1 MLSVRHP
8 FNLSTCAIVA
18 LTTACLFSS
27 NAQASQITL
36 TSISN
41 SSVSG
46 NSISGSSIRDN
57 ANTTTNNTVSISS
70 NTLEIDWNGLSVNS
84 SALTVDS
91 QPQKVT
97 NLVIG
102 LSNKTNSAKTAT
114 WTLVPSGINVEAEL
128 NQDQLTFQ
136 FSLPSNIR
144 VKRNQP
150 VELAWFDLAEQQTQT
165 LFLPFNEGMRV
176 PTNNKLWGNYLVDNH
191 SESNT
196 TQDLKMPFWT
206 VQQND
211 HFISY
216 QMINATN
223 NQLLFSNASPD
234 TTSKTNTK
242 IDMKA
247 SHQFT
252 ILNQSQPFIVR
263 ITLGDSWL
271 DGAKQYRNWRID
283 NDQSETL
290 AAKQKRNPDV
300 NKLISASHVYLFG
313 KDPLSIQDVSDWW
326 GLKAWYLEHSQL
338 NISSEA
344 KRELSTLS
352 KGKDW
357 FSQYHKQLLL
367 NSISQSLQKLF
378 PVGTPTLENNTIKA
392 QYVAAQNKKNWL
404 VEHASP
410 YLNSSDTW
418 GQALSADMVANLNK
432 AGLNKLWLGFD
443 NWMPA
448 FYQPNAVGLAKQ
460 SGYLVGTYD
469 SYNTVIPAK
478 LNDNWLTAQLPKPM
492 RQSCAIE
499 LADGSL
505 KKGFRGNGF
514 YLNPNCHLDYVKQ
527 RAQDIMKF
535 GNFNSLFLDVDAT
548 AMARE
553 DYRGS
558 IDSHSNSNGNRNRNT
573 NESDMLSGFNNRMQW
588 LSEQPSLVLGSEDG
602 NSLTTKGIAFAH
614 GLETVGFGWTD
625 KDMKENRQSPY
636 YLGRW
641 YPDHKPDFFFK
652 PAEVKEPYK
661 SLLFSPQYRIPLYQA
676 VFHDEVINTHHWH
689 SDSLKFTNVQS
700 NRDLIAMLYNTP
712 PMVHLTRDEAS
723 SSSSPRLK
731 VLKHYQD
738 GFEPMHEQLWDKRL
752 VDFFWLDKNGNVQQT
767 EFSDGSKIIAN
778 FSDEVFDQNGIDVAP
793 DSIKALLSNG
803 QIIEWKSEPN

>member
-8 FNLSTCAIVA
+8 LNLSNFAIVA

-36 TSISN
+36 TSN
-41 SSVSG
+41 
-46 NSISGSSIRDN
+46 
-57 ANTTTNNTVSISS
+57 NNTVATSS
-70 NTLEIDWNGLSVNS
+70 NTLEVDWNGLSVNS
-84 SALTVDS
+84 AALTVDS
-91 QPQKVT
+91 QPQKAT

-102 LSNKTNSAKTAT
+102 FSDKADSAKIAT
-114 WTLVPSGINVEAEL
+114 WTLVPSGINVKAEL

-136 FSLPSNIR
+136 FSLPSNIQ
-144 VKRNQP
+144 VKRNKP
-150 VELAWFDLAEQQTQT
+150 IELAWFDLAEQQTQT
-165 LFLPFNEGMRV
+165 LFLPFSEGMRV
-176 PTNNKLWGNYLVDNH
+176 PTDNKLWASYLVGNH
-191 SESNT
+191 SGSNT

-206 VQQND
+206 VQQNN

-216 QMINATN
+216 QMVNATN
-223 NQLLFSNASPD
+223 NQLLFSDASSNASSN
-234 TTSKTNTK
+234 TKTK

-247 SHQFT
+247 AHQFT
-252 ILNQSQPFIVR
+252 MLNQSQPFLVR

-271 DGAKQYRNWRID
+271 DGAKQYRDWRIN

-290 AAKQKRNPDV
+290 VAKQKRNPDV
-300 NKLISASHVYLFG
+300 TKLIGASHVYLFG

-326 GLKAWYLEHSQL
+326 GLKTWYLEGSKL
-338 NISSEA
+338 NVSAEA
-344 KRELSTLS
+344 KRELSSLS

-367 NSISQSLQKLF
+367 DSISQSLQVLY
-378 PVGTPTLENNTIKA
+378 PVGNPTLEDNTIKA
-392 QYVAAQNKKNWL
+392 QYKAAQDKKNWL
-404 VEHASP
+404 LEHASP
-410 YLNSSDTW
+410 YLNSSETW
-418 GQALSADMVANLNK
+418 GQALSSDMVANLNK

-469 SYNTVIPAK
+469 SYNTAIPAK
-478 LNDNWLTAQLPKPM
+478 LNDNWLTAQLPEPM

-514 YLNPNCHLDYVKQ
+514 YLNPNCHLEYVKQ
-527 RAQDIMKF
+527 RAQDIMRF

-553 DYRGS
+553 DYRVS
-558 IDSHSNSNGNRNRNT
+558 IDSNGNT
-573 NESDMLSGFNNRMQW
+573 NDESDMLSAFNNRMKW

-689 SDSLKFTNVQS
+689 SDSLKFTNVQAE
-700 NRDLIAMLYNTP
+700 RDLTAMLYNTP
-712 PMVHLTRDEAS
+712 PMVHLTRDEALS
-723 SSSSPRLK
+723 SSSQRIK
-731 VLKHYQD
+731 ALKHYQD
-738 GFEPMHEQLWDKRL
+738 GFEPMHEQLWDKQL
-752 VDFFWLDKNGNVQQT
+752 VDFEWLVKNGDVQQT
-767 EFSDGSKIIAN
+767 KFSDGSKIIAN
-778 FSDEVFDQNGIDVAP
+778 FSDQTFHQRGLKVSPSA
-793 DSIKALLSNG
+793 IKAVLSNG
-803 QIIEWKSEPN
+803 QTLEWKSEPN

>member
-8 FNLSTCAIVA
+8 LNLSNFAIVA

-36 TSISN
+36 TSN
-41 SSVSG
+41 
-46 NSISGSSIRDN
+46 
-57 ANTTTNNTVSISS
+57 NNTVATSS
-70 NTLEIDWNGLSVNS
+70 NTLEVDWNGLSVNS
-84 SALTVDS
+84 AALTVDS
-91 QPQKVT
+91 QPQKAT

-102 LSNKTNSAKTAT
+102 FSDKADSAKIAT
-114 WTLVPSGINVEAEL
+114 WTLVPSGINVKAEL

-136 FSLPSNIR
+136 FSLPSNIQ

-165 LFLPFNEGMRV
+165 LFLPFSEGMRV
-176 PTNNKLWGNYLVDNH
+176 PTDNKLWASYLVGNH
-191 SESNT
+191 SGSNT

-206 VQQND
+206 VQQNN

-216 QMINATN
+216 QMVNATN
-223 NQLLFSNASPD
+223 NQLLFSDASSNASSN
-234 TTSKTNTK
+234 TKTK

-247 SHQFT
+247 AHQFT
-252 ILNQSQPFIVR
+252 MLNQSQPFLVR

-271 DGAKQYRNWRID
+271 DGAKQYRDWRIN

-290 AAKQKRNPDV
+290 VAKQKRNPDV
-300 NKLISASHVYLFG
+300 TKLIGASHVYLFG

-326 GLKAWYLEHSQL
+326 GLKTWYLEGSKL
-338 NISSEA
+338 NVSAEA
-344 KRELSTLS
+344 KRELSSLS

-367 NSISQSLQKLF
+367 DSISQSLQVLY
-378 PVGTPTLENNTIKA
+378 PVGNPTLEDNTIKA
-392 QYVAAQNKKNWL
+392 QYKAAQDKKNWL
-404 VEHASP
+404 LEHASP
-410 YLNSSDTW
+410 YLNSSETW
-418 GQALSADMVANLNK
+418 GQALSSDMVANLNK

-469 SYNTVIPAK
+469 SYNTAIPAK
-478 LNDNWLTAQLPKPM
+478 LNDNWLTAQLPEPM

-499 LADGSL
+499 MADGSL

-514 YLNPNCHLDYVKQ
+514 YLNPNCHLEYVKQ
-527 RAQDIMKF
+527 RAQDIMRF

-553 DYRGS
+553 DYRVS
-558 IDSHSNSNGNRNRNT
+558 IDSNGNT
-573 NESDMLSGFNNRMQW
+573 TESDMLSAFNNRMKW

-689 SDSLKFTNVQS
+689 SDSLKFTNVQAE
-700 NRDLIAMLYNTP
+700 RDLTAMLYNTP
-712 PMVHLTRDEAS
+712 PMVHLTRDEAL
-723 SSSSPRLK
+723 SSPRIK
-731 VLKHYQD
+731 ALKHYQD
-738 GFEPMHEQLWDKRL
+738 GFEPMHEQLWDKQL
-752 VDFFWLDKNGNVQQT
+752 VDFDWLDKSGEVQQT

-778 FSDEVFDQNGIDVAP
+778 FSNKTFRHDNIDIAALSV
-793 DSIKALLSNG
+793 KAILANG
-803 QIIEWKSEPN
+803 QIVDWQSTYH